1 MRSWAFAKPRM
12 TRLGGFCK
20 AKDDEIRGLLQK
32 AKDGEGGRLC
42 YYKLVILELKA
53 RGSLK
58 FGFQNN
64 LF

>member
-1 MRSWAFAKPRM
+1 MNKLRDS
-12 TRLGGFCK
+12 TK

-64 LF
+64 FF